1 MSLLTP
7 EILKLLNLHDE
18 SVKCELVTL
27 AADIFV
33 QITPVLH
40 TARAALTVLFSL
52 CRDYMDRLLDESE
65 SAASSRA
72 PSPPPT
78 TSNSSTSQ
86 SEREDSTTS
95 SSNQNGECVPVPPA
109 QSCQV
114 TADDTAKETDK
125 PGLVLNIL

>member
-1 MSLLTP
+1 MSLCISTD
-7 EILKLLNLHDE
+7 LKWD
-18 SVKCELVTL
+18 LVTL
-27 AADIFV
+27 AVCAGNIYV
-33 QITPVLH
+33 QITPMLY
-40 TARAALTVLFSL
+40 TAEAKLNVLFLL

-95 SSNQNGECVPVPPA
+95 SSNQNGECLPCP
-109 QSCQV
+109 S
-114 TADDTAKETDK
+114 ET
-125 PGLVLNIL
+125 VAR